1 MPILPIRKS
10 SSGFIENHDEPRA
23 AATFAEQKAR
33 AAAVTFATLPG
44 ARLFHEGQ
52 FEGRRVRLPVFLR
65 RRPDEVPD
73 KNLQEFY
80 QSLLQALRSTDIR
93 DGEWKLCERTGW
105 PDNASYLNVVAWCW
119 RKEAHRHLIV
129 VNLSGS
135 RSQTRVRL
143 PWGDLAGRSWRLS
156 DRLQVT
162 VYDRA
167 GDELQ
172 ESGLYVEL
180 EPWGYHVFKVSIGT

>member
-1 MPILPIRKS
+1 MRTDRLAGQRQLPER
-10 SSGFIENHDEPRA
+10 
-23 AATFAEQKAR
+23 
-33 AAAVTFATLPG
+33 
-44 ARLFHEGQ
+44 
-52 FEGRRVRLPVFLR
+52 GRMVLA
-65 RRPDEVPD
+65 
-73 KNLQEFY
+73 Q
-80 QSLLQALRSTDIR
+80 
-93 DGEWKLCERTGW
+93 G
-105 PDNASYLNVVAWCW
+105 
-119 RKEAHRHLIV
+119 AHRHLIV

-143 PWGDLAGRSWRLS
+143 PWGDLAGRSCRLS
-156 DRLQVT
+156 DRLQMT